1 MSRMKRDYNPVFLT
15 AIMNGFTE
23 SYTKSLKELRDELIA
38 TYPADAKEIQKAYY
52 FVKAELVG

>member
-1 MSRMKRDYNPVFLT
+1 MRRMKRNYNPVFLT

-23 SYTKSLKELRDELIA
+23 SYSKSLKELRDELIA